1 MKQLFVL
8 FSFFF
13 GFVPV
18 FGQIHENIM
27 IGNQGFPNETS
38 IYIDKTNTNRM
49 VAGANINKFY
59 YSSDAGH
66 SWTQGELVSNQNGV
80 WGDPC
85 IFSDTEGN
93 FYFIHLSYPPSG
105 DWIDR
110 IVCQKSTDGGMTW
123 NDGSYMGLNPPKQQ
137 DKAWAD
143 VDWANNNIYCTW
155 TQFDSYGSSSS
166 FDKSNILF
174 SKSTDGGETWSPAI
188 QINEVPGDCVD
199 SDNTV
204 EGAVPAVG
212 PGGEIYVA
220 WAGPEGLVFDK
231 SLDGG
236 ETWLDNDI
244 FVADIPGGW
253 DYDIPGIS
261 RSNGLPVT
269 VCDHSGGDYNGN
281 IYINWSDQRNGADD
295 TDVWFVKST
304 DGGETW
310 SEPVR
315 VNDDSPGKQQFFTWM
330 TIDQVTGYLWFVW
343 YDRRNYADTQT
354 DVYMAV
360 STDGGGTFINFKV
373 SEQAFVPQSSYFF
386 GDYTN
391 VSAHDNV
398 VRPIWTR
405 LNNGDMSVWTAIVNV
420 DDVISGAENFA
431 AIPYAKLLTNYP
443 NPFALNT
450 KMRYKVYKNS
460 KLSLKVYNVFGEVV
474 ATIFE
479 NKQVSPGEYV
489 KDFNAG
495 QYGLSSGA
503 YYFSLRGENLNLKQ
517 KMLIV
522 R

>member
-1 MKQLFVL
+1 MKHILTILSVVFC
-8 FSFFF
+8 FSML
-13 GFVPV
+13 P
-18 FGQIHENIM
+18 GQVHENIL
-27 IGNQGFPNETS
+27 IGNQGSPEEPS
-38 IYIDKTNTNRM
+38 IYIDKTNPNRM
-49 VAGANINKFY
+49 VAGANISKFF
-59 YSSDAGH
+59 YSADAGH
-66 SWTQGELVSNQNGV
+66 TWTQGQLISNQNGV

-85 IFSDTEGN
+85 IVSDTTGA

-137 DKAWAD
+137 DKAW
-143 VDWANNNIYCTW
+143 VDIDWTNNDMYCTW
-155 TQFDSYGSSSS
+155 TQFDDYGSSSPG
-166 FDKSNILF
+166 DKSNILF
-174 SKSTDGGETWSPAI
+174 SKSIDGGLSWSPAL
-188 QINEVPGDCVD
+188 QINEVSGDCID

-236 ETWLDNDI
+236 LSWLDNDI

-253 DYDIPGIS
+253 DYEIPGIS
-261 RSNGLPVT
+261 RSNGLPIT
-269 VCDHSGGDYNGN
+269 VCDRSGGDYNGT
-281 IYINWSDQRNGADD
+281 IYINWSDQRNGEDD
-295 TDVWFVKST
+295 TDVWLVKST

-310 SEPVR
+310 SEPIR
-315 VNDDSPGKQQFFTWM
+315 VNDDPPGKQQFFTWM
-330 TIDQVTGYLWFVW
+330 AIDQATGYLWFVW

-360 STDGGGTFINFKV
+360 STDGGESFINFKV
-373 SEQAFVPQSSYFF
+373 SDQSFVPQSNTFF

-405 LNNGDMSVWTAIVNV
+405 LNNGDLSVWTAIVNV
-420 DDVISGAENFA
+420 DDVLTGEENFA
-431 AIPYAKLLTNYP
+431 AIPYFTLLTNYP
-443 NPFALNT
+443 NPFTQST
-450 KMRYKVYKNS
+450 KMHYKVLKNS
-460 KLSLKVYNVFGEVV
+460 LLTLKVYDVFGEVV

-479 NKQVSPGEYV
+479 NKHFRPGEYV
-489 KDFNAG
+489 EDFNAG
-495 QYGLSSGA
+495 KYGLSSGA
-503 YYFSLRGENLNLKQ
+503 YYFSLRGRNLNLKQ
-517 KMLIV
+517 KILYV
-522 R
+522 K